1 MAVSI
6 AELGNSLRCPEKG
19 CGAFGKTVR
28 QKVTKENITIDFVC
42 DKHGKKYSRKYSI
55 NQFIR
60 MAENILIDKEWIVDF
75 QRKMIILTGQFIKI
89 NKGLEGAYI
98 TKNLKL
104 LQEAGPQVMCK
115 CGNFASL
122 TFVEVKGDK
131 TILNL
136 YCSECMPKGKKQA
149 FSSKALLELGRA
161 GVISSDLAEKIKDEY
176 TVEKKEETFD
186 TSESYSVGKGIMAS
200 WVQEDLGMMDD
211 GGKVK
216 RCYICGTTVSETMDT
231 CPKCGSDL

>member
-19 CGAFGKTVR
+19 CGAFGKIVR

-42 DKHGKKYSRKYSI
+42 DKHSKKYSRKYSV

-75 QRKMIILTGQFIKI
+75 QRKMIILTGQYIKI
-89 NKGLEGAYI
+89 AKGLEGAYF
-98 TKNLKL
+98 TKNLKI
-104 LQEAGPQVMCK
+104 LQEVGPQLMCK
-115 CGNFASL
+115 CGSFASL

-131 TILNL
+131 TVLNL
-136 YCSECMPKGKKQA
+136 YCNECMPKGKKLA
-149 FSSKALLELGRA
+149 YSSKALLELGRA
-161 GVISSDLAEKIKDEY
+161 GVIDNTLAQKIKDEY
-176 TVEKKEETFD
+176 TVDKEPEFD
-186 TSESYSVGKGIMAS
+186 TSDAYSVGKGIMAG
-200 WVQEDLGMMDD
+200 WVQEDLGMMDE

-216 RCYICGTTVSETMDT
+216 RCYICGTTVSEAMEK